1 LNILV
6 KHYNIY
12 NNYNETYGSTEYAI
26 EGAFQASYK
35 NAHEYD
41 EASYEIRRIVY
52 KGTYTGK
59 G

>member
-1 LNILV
+1 LV

-26 EGAFQASYK
+26 KGAFQASYK